1 MPSTIYGYWRCV
13 NDQKDQEKQIKL
25 LEDAG
30 CEVIVGDFI
39 SGISDSGDRK
49 ELSKLL
55 EKIKREDQLIL
66 EELNQISGGKAT
78 MLFEM
83 NKLLE
88 KGVKIR
94 TLDGRLDT
102 QNMNVEIIKLK
113 VRLISYLAKM
123 DKKLILYSVAKS
135 LYASIRQRKP
145 SIFFG
150 TFQVNVIDR
159 IKTIRYPFEK
169 NFNEGLKLRKYKNYK
184 EYLKH
189 QKSKLKNMES
199 RLEISFD
206 RRSNDFFQGF
216 KSLKVKKRSSVLC
229 LGSRDGAEVKA
240 FRDLGHLAI
249 GIDLNFPKNNK
260 FTHYGDF
267 QNIPF
272 PNEVFDLAYTNCFDH
287 IQSPPQFLKEVAR
300 ILDDEGIF
308 ITDLTLGYDV
318 NESFAIQNFKVGI
331 DLIQANGFKFDEN
344 LSGFNYLKAIKIDE
358 SQVGIKP
365 RFIFRKVKI

>member
-30 CEVIVGDFI
+30 CEIIVGDFI
-39 SGISDSGDRK
+39 SGVSDSGERK
-49 ELSKLL
+49 ELSNLL
-55 EKIKREDQLIL
+55 EKIKKEDQLIL
-66 EELNQISGGKAT
+66 GRLNQISEGKAS

-83 NKLLE
+83 NKLLK
-88 KGVKIR
+88 KGVKIK

-102 QNMNVEIIKLK
+102 RNMNVEIIKLK
-113 VRLISYLAKM
+113 LISYLAKM
-123 DKKLILYSVAKS
+123 DKKLILYSIAKS

-145 SIFFG
+145 SIFLG

-159 IKTIRYPFEK
+159 IKTIKYPFEK
-169 NFNEGLKLRKYKNYK
+169 NFNEGLKLRKYKNYE

-189 QKSKLKNMES
+189 QKSKFKNMES

-206 RRSNDFFQGF
+206 RRSSDFYNGF
-216 KSLKVKKRSSVLC
+216 KSLKIKKRSSILC

-240 FRDLGHLAI
+240 LRDLGHLAI
-249 GIDLNFPKNNK
+249 GIDLKFPQNNK

-272 PNEVFDLAYTNCFDH
+272 PNEVFNLAYTNCFDH
-287 IQSPPQFLKEVAR
+287 IQSPTQFLKEVGR

-308 ITDLTLGYDV
+308 IADLTLGYDV
-318 NESFAIQNFKVGI
+318 IESFAIENFKIGI
-331 DLIQANGFKFDEN
+331 DLIQANGFNFDEN
-344 LSGFNYLKAIKIDE
+344 LSGFNYLQAIKIDE
-358 SQVGIKP
+358 SQVGVKP
-365 RFIFRKVKI
+365 RFIFKKAKI

>member
-1 MPSTIYGYWRCV
+1 MPSTIYGYWRCI
-13 NDQKDQEKQIKL
+13 NDKKDQEKQIKL

-39 SGISDSGDRK
+39 SGISDSGGRK

-55 EKIKREDQLIL
+55 GKIKKEDQLIL
-66 EELNQISGGKAT
+66 EKLNQISGGNAA
-78 MLFEM
+78 MLFEI
-83 NKLLE
+83 NKLLD

-102 QNMNVEIIKLK
+102 KNMNVEIIKLK
-113 VRLISYLAKM
+113 VRLISYLAKV
-123 DKKLILYSVAKS
+123 DKKLIVYSVAKS

-159 IKTIRYPFEK
+159 IKTIKYPFEK
-169 NFNEGLKLRKYKNYK
+169 NFNEGLKLRKYKNYE

-206 RRSNDFFQGF
+206 RRSNDFYKGF
-216 KSLKVKKRSSVLC
+216 KSLKIKKRSSILC

-240 FRDLGHLAI
+240 LRDLGHLAI
-249 GIDLNFPKNNK
+249 GIDLNFPQNNK

-272 PNEVFDLAYTNCFDH
+272 PNKVFDIAYTNCFDH
-287 IQSPPQFLKEVAR
+287 IQSPPQFLKEVSR
-300 ILDDEGIF
+300 VLDDEGIF
-308 ITDLTLGYDV
+308 IADLTLGYDV
-318 NESFAIQNFKVGI
+318 NESFAIENFKVGI
-331 DLIQANGFKFDEN
+331 DLIQANGFSFDEN
-344 LSGFNYLKAIKIDE
+344 LSGFNYLQAIKIDE
-358 SQVGIKP
+358 SQVGVKP
-365 RFIFRKVKI
+365 RFIFRKAKI

>member
-13 NDQKDQEKQIKL
+13 TDKKDQEKQIKL

-49 ELSKLL
+49 ELSQLL
-55 EKIKREDQLIL
+55 EKIKKGDQLIL
-66 EELNQISGGKAT
+66 DKLNQISGGKAA
-78 MLFEM
+78 MLLEVK
-83 NKLLE
+83 KLLE

-102 QNMNVEIIKLK
+102 QNMNVEIVKLK
-113 VRLISYLAKM
+113 VRLILYLAKM
-123 DKKLILYSVAKS
+123 DSNLILYSVAKS

-150 TFQVNVIDR
+150 TFQINVIER
-159 IKTIRYPFEK
+159 IKTKRYPFENK
-169 NFNEGLKLRKYKNYK
+169 FNKGLKLRKYKNYD

-189 QKSKLKNMES
+189 QKSKLKNIES

-206 RRSNDFFQGF
+206 RRSNDFYKGF
-216 KSLKVKKRSSVLC
+216 KSLKIKKRSSILC

-240 FRDLGHLAI
+240 LRDLGHLAI
-249 GIDLNFPKNNK
+249 GIDLTFPQNNK
-260 FTHYGDF
+260 FTQYGDF

-272 PNEVFDLAYTNCFDH
+272 PNKVFDLAYTNCFDH
-287 IQSPPQFLKEVAR
+287 IQSPPQFLNEVAR
-300 ILDDEGIF
+300 ILDDGGIF
-308 ITDLTLGYDV
+308 VTDLTLGYDT
-318 NESFAIQNFKVGI
+318 NESFAIENFKVGI
-331 DLIQANGFKFDEN
+331 DLIQANGFNFDEN
-344 LSGFNYLKAIKIDE
+344 LSGFNYLQATKIDE
-358 SQVGIKP
+358 NKLGVKP
-365 RFIFRKVKI
+365 RFIFRKAKI